1 MTKQV
6 QRRRGTATQHTS
18 FTGAEGEISVN
29 TTNKSVH
36 VHDGVTAGGVEAARA
51 DLSNVSDANL
61 NTALA
66 GNTLSSLTI
75 TSADING
82 GTIDGT
88 VIGGSTPA
96 AISGTTG
103 QFGTSLNVDGTVTA
117 DGLTVA
123 GNISVD
129 GGTIKLD
136 GNYPVGT
143 GNVALGDAA
152 LDDGSL
158 SGGYNTAIGRS
169 SLTANTTGAENT
181 GIGNQTLQAN
191 TSGSNNNA
199 LGTTSLYSNTTGSNN
214 TAAGYQS
221 LFSNTAVGYPLYSAG
236 DGYLAAI
243 VNTGLWWVS
252 GRCTFPTRLLGIGD
266 VFQHHWHCCWLSD
279 FIRQHYGS
287 SKRSLWV
294 VCSWVEHDG

>member
-1 MTKQV
+1 MKVLIVFIDEVGDGRLYIRASDGIYMSNLSNALYLSTYDTGGVSLYHNGSPKLV
-6 QRRRGTATQHTS
+6 TTATGIDVTGTA
-18 FTGAEGEISVN
+18 
-29 TTNKSVH
+29 
-36 VHDGVTAGGVEAARA
+36 VT
-51 DLSNVSDANL
+51 
-61 NTALA
+61 
-66 GNTLSSLTI
+66 
-75 TSADING
+75 
-82 GTIDGT
+82 
-88 VIGGSTPA
+88 
-96 AISGTTG
+96 
-103 QFGTSLNVDGTVTA
+103 

-123 GNISVD
+123 GNLSVD

-143 GNVALGDAA
+143 GNVALGDTA

-221 LFSNTAVGYPLYSAG
+221 LFSNTTASYNTAVGHQAAYSTDGNGMGITAVGSQALYANTTGTAQRSHRRIQRIYRCPLRYC
-236 DGYLAAI
+236 AI
-243 VNTGLWWVS
+243 T
-252 GRCTFPTRLLGIGD
+252 PPPAQ
-266 VFQHHWHCCWLSD
+266 QHSCWCITL
-279 FIRQHYGS
+279 
-287 SKRSLWV
+287 
-294 VCSWVEHDG
+294 